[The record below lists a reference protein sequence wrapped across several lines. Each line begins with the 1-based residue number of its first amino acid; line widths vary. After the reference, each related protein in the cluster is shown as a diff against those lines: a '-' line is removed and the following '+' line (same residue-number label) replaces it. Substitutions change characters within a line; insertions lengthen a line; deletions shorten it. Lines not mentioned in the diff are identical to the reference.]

1 MAKVKICGISHDVE
15 IGIMNELMPDYVG
28 FNFCSKSRR
37 FIAPEHAGHLRSM
50 LRKGIKSVGV
60 FENAKL
66 ENVALTV
73 ETAGLDII
81 QLRGHE
87 TSEYIAAIR
96 EYVKCP
102 IIRSFRVSSAMEAE
116 RAMYTTADYVMLDS
130 GAGSGI
136 KFDWGMIGSSKRRP
150 YFLKGGLN
158 PDNIQQALELSPQ
171 PYALDVSTG
180 VESGSLKDYRKVMK
194 FIQAVRSYKGRQ
206 N

>member
-28 FNFCSKSRR
+28 FNFCSKSKR
-37 FIAPEHAGHLRSM
+37 FIAPEHAGLLRSK
-50 LRKGIKSVGV
+50 LKKGIKSVGV

-66 ENVALTV
+66 DQVALTV
-73 ETAGLDII
+73 ETAGLDMV

-87 TSEYIAAIR
+87 TGEYIAVLR
-96 EYVKCP
+96 EYIKCP
-102 IIRSFRVSSAMEAE
+102 IIRAFRVSTSMEAE

-130 GAGSGI
+130 GAGSGT

-150 YFLKGGLN
+150 YFLKDGLN

-194 FIQAVRSYKGRQ
+194 FLQAVRSFKGRQ

>member
-28 FNFCSKSRR
+28 FNFCSKSKR
-37 FIAPEHAGHLRSM
+37 FIAPEHAGLLRSK
-50 LRKGIKSVGV
+50 LKKGIKSVGV

-66 ENVALTV
+66 DQVALTV
-73 ETAGLDII
+73 ETAGLDMV

-87 TSEYIAAIR
+87 TGEYIAVLR
-96 EYVKCP
+96 EYIKCP
-102 IIRSFRVSSAMEAE
+102 IIRAFRVSTSMEAE

-130 GAGSGI
+130 GAGSGT

-194 FIQAVRSYKGRQ
+194 FLQAVRSFKGRQ

>member
-28 FNFCSKSRR
+28 FNFCSKSKR
-37 FIAPEHAGHLRSM
+37 FIAPEHAGLLKSK
-50 LRKGIKSVGV
+50 LKKGIKTVGV
-60 FENAKL
+60 FENVQL
-66 ENVALTV
+66 EQIALTV
-73 ETAGLDII
+73 ETAGLDLV
-81 QLRGHE
+81 QLRGNE
-87 TSEYIAAIR
+87 TGEYIAALR
-96 EYVKCP
+96 EYIKCP

-116 RAMYTTADYVMLDS
+116 RAMYSTADYVMLDS
-130 GAGSGI
+130 GAGGGT
-136 KFDWGMIGSSKRRP
+136 KFDWKLIGSSKRRP

-158 PDNIQQALELSPQ
+158 PDNVQQALELSPL

-194 FIQAVRSYKGRQ
+194 FLQAVRTYKSRQ

>member
-28 FNFCSKSRR
+28 FNFCSKSKR
-37 FIAPEHAGHLRSM
+37 FIAPEHAGLLRSK
-50 LRKGIKSVGV
+50 LKKGIKSVGV

-66 ENVALTV
+66 DQVALTV
-73 ETAGLDII
+73 ETAGLDMV

-87 TSEYIAAIR
+87 TGEYIAVLR
-96 EYVKCP
+96 EYIKCP
-102 IIRSFRVSSAMEAE
+102 IIRAFRVSTSMEAE

-130 GAGSGI
+130 GTGSGT

-194 FIQAVRSYKGRQ
+194 FLQAVRSFKGRQ